1 MRIFPKVVDGYDS
14 LKETLNNSCF
24 RRKKAWIYG
33 IFSAKTTLNQC
44 FLKYVFPTKQ
54 EDARRAVGIAERDS
68 RIARLIVFGSAVTDR
83 CGQTSDLDI
92 AVDAPGVSEDDFAKI
107 ARGFWKAIP
116 SEFDIVDYNNIR
128 SDLLKNEIDKK
139 VIVIYAGNK

>member
-1 MRIFPKVVDGYDS
+1 M
-14 LKETLNNSCF
+14 
-24 RRKKAWIYG
+24 
-33 IFSAKTTLNQC
+33 
-44 FLKYVFPTKQ
+44 
-54 EDARRAVGIAERDS
+54 
-68 RIARLIVFGSAVTDR
+68 TDR